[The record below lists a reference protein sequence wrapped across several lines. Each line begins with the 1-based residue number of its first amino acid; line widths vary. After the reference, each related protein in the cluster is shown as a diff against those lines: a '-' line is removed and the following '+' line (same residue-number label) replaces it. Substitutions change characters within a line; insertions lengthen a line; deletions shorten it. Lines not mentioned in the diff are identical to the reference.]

1 MTLEPLAAALRDE
14 GGLLAGALAE
24 PPYPA
29 ADHGER
35 VRPDLGPVVE
45 AIREGYELHYGTPRV
60 LAPEEDD
67 LALLA
72 GDRLY
77 ALGLEWLARI
87 GDLRAVAVL
96 ADLIADTA
104 QAHAERAPAAA
115 RAAWHEATAKL
126 EEPNR

>member
-1 MTLEPLAAALRDE
+1 VSLESLVAALRDE
-14 GGLLAGALAE
+14 GGLLAGALTE
-24 PPYPA
+24 PPYPP

-35 VRPDLGPVVE
+35 VRAGLGPVVE

-60 LAPEEDD
+60 LAPDEDD

-87 GDLRAVAVL
+87 GDLQAVAVL
-96 ADLIADTA
+96 ADLISDTA
-104 QAHAERAPAAA
+104 RAHAERAPDDA

>member
-1 MTLEPLAAALRDE
+1 VTLGPLAAALRDE
-14 GGLLAGALAE
+14 GGLLAAALSE

-29 ADHGER
+29 AEYGGR
-35 VRPDLGPVVE
+35 LRAGLGPVVE

-60 LAPEEDD
+60 LAPQEDD

-77 ALGLEWLARI
+77 ALGLEWLARL
-87 GDLRAVAVL
+87 GDLHAVAVL
-96 ADLIADTA
+96 ADLISDTA

-115 RAAWHEATAKL
+115 RAAWHAATAKL